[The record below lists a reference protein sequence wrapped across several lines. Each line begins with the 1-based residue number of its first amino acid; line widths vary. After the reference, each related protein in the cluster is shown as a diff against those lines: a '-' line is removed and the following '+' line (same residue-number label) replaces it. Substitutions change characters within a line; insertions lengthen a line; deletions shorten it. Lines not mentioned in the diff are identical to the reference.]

1 MEEKILS
8 FAAGILYLSSRMAY
22 YQIGQFYGLMESL
35 ALWAALGILWFL
47 YRYVNEKKTGAF
59 LAANVLYFVV
69 SFIHER
75 YMVLLPLLL
84 LTVILGFGKVWERK
98 MRPRNRR
105 KKGTGARGRA
115 RDAAVE
121 EDRAAEHRVRK
132 MQQPAR
138 KQQTQK
144 AVSACQGSCSSC
156 SRSWY
161 LGDPDDPSPHDRN
174 AVTGRNRRNGCGRYL
189 PAHGCDQPGDQPGG
203 IRVWEKLRTGLS
215 LH

>member
-1 MEEKILS
+1 M
-8 FAAGILYLSSRMAY
+8 
-22 YQIGQFYGLMESL
+22 
-35 ALWAALGILWFL
+35 
-47 YRYVNEKKTGAF
+47 NEKKAGAF

-84 LTVILGFGKVWERK
+84 LTVLLGFGKGLGTKTVAAEPEK
-98 MRPRNRR
+98 KANRS
-105 KKGTGARGRA
+105 ARQS

-161 LGDPDDPSPHDRN
+161 L
-174 AVTGRNRRNGCGRYL
+174 
-189 PAHGCDQPGDQPGG
+189 
-203 IRVWEKLRTGLS
+203 E
-215 LH
+215 